1 MIRFILEITIKEN
14 EIGMHRVDHIY
25 LVSFFFIVAKF
36 SFIRANTFKEET
48 QGSRDKNKHQ
58 KLKEIKYICGDR
70 QTTNKQKRRNLFRIL
85 IKIKYS

>member
-1 MIRFILEITIKEN
+1 MLIGQIHTRNTIKEN

-25 LVSFFFIVAKF
+25 LVFFLLQSFHSSEQTHLK
-36 SFIRANTFKEET
+36 KT

-85 IKIKYS
+85 IK